1 MLVWVTSTVGVALLV
16 VGAVAMSKVDRRWRR
31 EHLQCCRC
39 LEVWFSRET
48 LCRCGGT
55 GHPYD
60 WLARKYAGFPTH
72 DWQGY
77 LDTAPIRIV
86 EPAPSGFTVAG
97 RTVFDGAFLQ
107 DGPGRGQSAPSS
119 GQNVQLNR
127 ATGS

>member
-1 MLVWVTSTVGVALLV
+1 MLVWITSTAGLALLV

-48 LCRCGGT
+48 HCRCGGT

-86 EPAPSGFTVAG
+86 EPAPPGFAVGG
-97 RTVFDGAFLQ
+97 RTVFDGSFLR
-107 DGPGRGQSAPSS
+107 DGPAGRSAAPSA
-119 GQNVQLNR
+119 GQDVQLNPPV
-127 ATGS
+127 GG